1 MNEIQNKI
9 LNLNNS
15 NQNNICENFDENVEE
30 EKNKKNKKFLDFKF
44 LSDFFKNSKLGKIK
58 GIKII
63 SLIIFFCVIV
73 LLFYKFL
80 DSDIKTKKTIT
91 TTTNYDFT
99 NSKQYTTNLENKLI
113 NLLSNIKG
121 AGKVSVMITLET
133 SPEII
138 LANTT
143 DEKVNS
149 STSQSNSTSYTTT
162 VTEPII
168 ITSNGNKTALVIKEV
183 LPEVKGVVV
192 VATGA
197 SNTNVKLD
205 IVQAVKAL
213 LDIDMN
219 KIQVFAGS

>member
-1 MNEIQNKI
+1 MNKMINYNSNI
-9 LNLNNS
+9 S
-15 NQNNICENFDENVEE
+15 NQNNICENFYESVE
-30 EKNKKNKKFLDFKF
+30 EKNKENKKFSTFKF
-44 LSDFFKNSKLGKIK
+44 IFDFFKNSKLGKIK

-63 SLIIFFCVIV
+63 CLVIIFCVFI
-73 LLFYKFL
+73 LLFYKF
-80 DSDIKTKKTIT
+80 SGTKIKTTSNINYT
-91 TTTNYDFT
+91 TEYDFT
-99 NSKQYTTNLENKLI
+99 NSNQYTINLENKLV
-113 NLLSNIKG
+113 NVLSNIRG
-121 AGKVSVMITLET
+121 AGKVSVMVTLKT

-143 DEKVNS
+143 DEKINS

-168 ITSNGNKTALVIKEV
+168 ITSNGNKTALIIKEV

>member
-1 MNEIQNKI
+1 MNKTINTPY
-9 LNLNNS
+9 NLNTS

-30 EKNKKNKKFLDFKF
+30 KNKENKKLLNFKF
-44 LSDFFKNSKLGKIK
+44 LSDFFKNSKIGKIK

-63 SLIIFFCVIV
+63 ILVITFCAMI
-73 LLFYKFL
+73 LLFYKF
-80 DSDIKTKKTIT
+80 SDTKIKTST
-91 TTTNYDFT
+91 TVNSTTQYDFT
-99 NSKQYTTNLENKLI
+99 NSNQYTINLENKLV
-113 NLLSNIKG
+113 NVLSNIRG
-121 AGKVSVMITLET
+121 AGKVSVMVTLQT

-168 ITSNGNKTALVIKEV
+168 ITSNGNKSALVIKEV
-183 LPEVKGVVV
+183 LPEVKGIVV